1 MTTEVAQTIFEKVSA
16 LPHSKQ
22 AEVLEFVE
30 RLAAQEAAPAAQHE
44 RPIWEVITEISSQD
58 PEECWSE
65 VPSDGSL
72 NVDHYLYGAPKK
84 SSGGKFSRTRTIG

>member
-1 MTTEVAQTIFEKVSA
+1 MATETEVAQTIFEKVSA

-30 RLAAQEAAPAAQHE
+30 RLAAQEAAPAPGSP
-44 RPIWEVITEISSQD
+44 RPIWEVIRDISSKV
-58 PEECWSE
+58 PEDFWAN
-65 VPSDGSL
+65 VPSDSSL

-84 SSGGKFSRTRTIG
+84 SS

>member
-1 MTTEVAQTIFEKVSA
+1 MSTEVAQTIFEKVNA
-16 LPHSKQ
+16 LPQSKQ

-30 RLAAQEAAPAAQHE
+30 RLAAQEKTSTPLQE
-44 RPIWEVITEISSQD
+44 RPIWEVIAEISSQV
-58 PEECWSE
+58 PEDAWDN

-84 SSGGKFSRTRTIG
+84 SS

>member
-1 MTTEVAQTIFEKVSA
+1 MSTEVAQTIFEKVSA
-16 LPHSKQ
+16 LPQSKQ

-30 RLAAQEAAPAAQHE
+30 RLATQEKMSAPLRE
-44 RPIWEVITEISSQD
+44 RPIWEVIAEISSQV
-58 PEECWSE
+58 PEEVWDN

-84 SSGGKFSRTRTIG
+84 SS

>member
-1 MTTEVAQTIFEKVSA
+1 MSTEVAQTIFEKVSA
-16 LPHSKQ
+16 LPQSKQ

-30 RLAAQEAAPAAQHE
+30 QLATQEKTSAPLRE
-44 RPIWEVITEISSQD
+44 RPIWEVIAEISSQV
-58 PEECWSE
+58 PEEVWDN

-84 SSGGKFSRTRTIG
+84 SS